1 MLTELR
7 IRDFAIIQEVS
18 LRLGAGFVVFTGET
32 GAGKSIIIDAVE
44 MLLGGRAEASMIR
57 TDAAAALIEGVFQLN
72 PSNDEELQALLES
85 EGLRDDPTAL
95 TLGREIRREGR
106 SICRVNGRT
115 VSLGLMR
122 GIGELLVDVHGQ
134 SEHLSLLRVKEHLN
148 LLDRYAQTELL
159 RQEFQQAFGTLLAVR
174 RELVDL
180 RERERDAAR
189 RSEMLAFQVNE
200 IQAASLRPEEEAAL
214 TEERSRLANAEQL
227 ADLAGRAI
235 AALDESVDESAPA
248 SDLLGQAA
256 EVLASLAK
264 VDSSMEQI
272 HAETQALVEQAGDVA
287 RRLRLYRDEIEFN
300 PKRLDEVEER
310 IGLIRGL
317 GRKYGG
323 SVEAI
328 LAHAESARQELET
341 ITHAEQWIREL
352 SSQEAAGLQRLGDIG
367 ARLSQARREAGERLA
382 VAVEGELADLRMA
395 GARFGVD
402 FQWEDEAEGA
412 LVGERRVAFGP
423 TGLDRAEFLV
433 APNPGEGLK
442 PLVKIASGGETSR
455 LMLGLKGVLARA
467 DRTPTLIFD
476 EIDQGIGGRVGAVVG
491 RKLWGLAQTHQ
502 VLCVTHLPQLAA
514 FGDQHFRVE
523 KQVKRGRTI
532 TMVGPMSEAERVEE
546 LASML
551 GSVSEANRQSASDLL
566 HQAAQEKGEARN

>member
-1 MLTELR
+1 MLTELG

-57 TDAAAALIEGVFQLN
+57 TDAAAALIEGVFHIN
-72 PSNDEELQALLES
+72 PSNGEELQALLES
-85 EGLRDDPTAL
+85 EGLQDDPTAL

-122 GIGELLVDVHGQ
+122 AIGELLVDVHGQ

-148 LLDRYAQTELL
+148 LLDRYAQTEVL
-159 RQEFQQAFGTLLAVR
+159 RQEFQHAFGTLLAVR
-174 RELVDL
+174 RELAEL

-189 RSEMLAFQVNE
+189 RSEMLAFQIDE

-323 SVEAI
+323 RVEAV

-341 ITHAEQWIREL
+341 ITHAEQRIREL
-352 SSQEAAGLQRLGDIG
+352 SSQEATGLRKLGDIG

-382 VAVEGELADLRMA
+382 AAVEGELADLRMA
-395 GARFGVD
+395 GARFGLD

-412 LVGERRVAFGP
+412 PVGERRVAFGP
-423 TGLDRAEFLV
+423 SGLDRAEFLV

-467 DRTPTLIFD
+467 DQTPTLIFD

-523 KQVKRGRTI
+523 KRVKRGRTI
-532 TMVGPMSEAERVEE
+532 TMVGPMSQAERAEE

-551 GSVSEANRQSASDLL
+551 GSVSEANRQSAGDLL
-566 HQAAQEKGEARN
+566 RQAAQEKGEART

>member
-44 MLLGGRAEASMIR
+44 MLLGGRAEVSMIR
-57 TDAAAALIEGVFQLN
+57 TDAASALIEGVFQLN
-72 PSNDEELQALLES
+72 PSNGEELQALLES
-85 EGLRDDPTAL
+85 EGLRDDPTAC

-122 GIGELLVDVHGQ
+122 AIGELLVDVHGQ

-189 RSEMLAFQVNE
+189 RSEMLAFQINE

-323 SVEAI
+323 SVQAV
-328 LAHAESARQELET
+328 LAHAASARQEFET
-341 ITHAEQWIREL
+341 ITHAEQRIREV
-352 SSQEAAGLQRLGDIG
+352 SSQEATGRQRLGDIG

-382 VAVEGELADLRMA
+382 VAVESELADLRMA

-412 LVGERRVAFGP
+412 PVGERRVAFGP

-551 GSVSEANRQSASDLL
+551 GGVSEANRQSASDLL